1 MKLKYS
7 LFLLFLFLILYVPLV
22 KSDLFSITSVYWGSL
37 QTPMLVSPG
46 DAGVLLNVAVR
57 YEGSAIIRG
66 VKGKLYLPSP
76 FSGYYGENPVS
87 SIYLGVVN
95 PGDIV
100 ILSFRVSIPQ
110 NISLGSYR
118 AFLEIEYYDTKNQV
132 VSIVSSFPIQFSIL
146 GKPKLTISLL
156 NNSIEYSK
164 VSDLY
169 FNVSNNGLG
178 NAYNLFLYITSS
190 SLQLISGSS
199 YDLGTLKSGESKTV
213 KISVYATSQQSQGYI
228 NLQLSG
234 VDGAG
239 NQVVTT
245 QSFGVIVTSQLS
257 SSFKLINNVSLKVG
271 YINDVLL
278 VFRNNGYLKKDVSFS
293 FIFPS
298 QIVVYSFPNAFFNEV
313 LPLSELKLPISIYV
327 PDNFPSGVI
336 TAIVTISYR
345 SEAGSNYVES
355 VSIPFMLTNP
365 INLTLYGISQSPTLV
380 YPNSSITISG
390 NVLNRGSVA
399 AKYVNVSLGTL
410 PQGFYSFP
418 ASSSYYIGDLPSDSI
433 SSFSLILYVEN
444 VSPGTYR
451 IPLVVQ
457 YLDDLKQTRQQTV
470 DYLLVISKGE
480 AHVSSQGNQ
489 TPGSNNFVLVTLLAL
504 LALVAVVVLF
514 VLRRKSGVK

>member
-7 LFLLFLFLILYVPLV
+7 LVLLFLFLIPYVSLV
-22 KSDLFSITSVYWGSL
+22 KSDLFSITSVYWGNL
-37 QTPMLVSPG
+37 QTPVLVSPG
-46 DAGVLLNVAVR
+46 DTGVLLNVAIR

-76 FSGYYGENPVS
+76 FTGYYGENPVS

-95 PGDIV
+95 PGDIIV
-100 ILSFRVSIPQ
+100 LSFRLSIPQ

-118 AFLEIEYYDTKNQV
+118 ASLEIEYYDTKNQV
-132 VSIVSSFPIQFSIL
+132 VSLVSSFPIQFSIL
-146 GKPKLTISLL
+146 GKPKLTVSLL

-164 VSDLY
+164 VNDIY
-169 FNVSNNGLG
+169 FNITNNGLG
-178 NAYNLFLYITSS
+178 NVYSLFLYITGS

-199 YDLGTLKSGESKTV
+199 YDLGTLKSNESKTV
-213 KISVYATSQQSQGYI
+213 KVSVYATSQQSQGYI

-239 NQVVTT
+239 NQFVTT
-245 QSFGVIVTSQLS
+245 QSFGVVVTSQFS
-257 SSFKLINNVSLKVG
+257 SSFKLVNNVSLKVG

-278 VFRNNGYLKKDVSFS
+278 VFRNNDYLKKDVSFS
-293 FIFPS
+293 FVFPS
-298 QIVVYSFPNAFFNEV
+298 QIVVYSFPNVFFNEV

-336 TAIVTISYR
+336 TATVTVSYR
-345 SEAGSNYVES
+345 NEAGSNYVES
-355 VSIPFMLTNP
+355 ISIPFMLTNP
-365 INLTLYGISQSPTLV
+365 INLTLYGISQSPILV
-380 YPNSSITISG
+380 YPNSSVTISG
-390 NVLNRGSVA
+390 NVLNRGNVA
-399 AKYVNVSLGTL
+399 AKYVNVSLGAL

-433 SSFSLILYVEN
+433 SSFSITLYIEN

-451 IPLVVQ
+451 IPIIVQ
-457 YLDDLKQTRQQTV
+457 YLDDLKQTRQQTT

-480 AHVSSQGNQ
+480 THTSSQGTQ
-489 TPGSNNFVLVTLLAL
+489 TLSSNNFVLVTLLAL
-504 LALVAVVVLF
+504 FALVVIVGLF
-514 VLRRKSGVK
+514 LVRRKKVA